1 MIFSSKHIVVHT
13 GAGISTST
21 GIPDFRGPSG
31 VWTLEGKGIKPK
43 FDIDFQSAVPSKTHR
58 ALKLLIDRGF
68 IKFIVSQNIDGLH
81 MRSGVKR
88 NNLAELHGNFFISEC
103 PKCKNK
109 FIRSDPVPSVG
120 LKPTGETCRNRLRS
134 CRGKLVD
141 TILDWEGSLP
151 DDDLELSIMHS
162 TIADLNIGLGSSF
175 QIMPSGKLPL
185 RNGKFGGKFAL
196 VNLQPI
202 KLEKKADLVIHSYVD
217 VVLERVLKRL
227 GIEEI
232 PEYDASEDPTKTSEG
247 DTWNI
252 DLVVMKEVDQ
262 VYKEKTSRK
271 KKSDVKFEDVGKK
284 KKVIEKLEKDE
295 NK

>member
-1 MIFSSKHIVVHT
+1 MILSSKHIVVHT

-31 VWTLEGKGIKPK
+31 VWTLEKKGIKPK
-43 FDIDFQSAVPSKTHR
+43 FDIDFQSAIPSKTHR
-58 ALKLLIDRGF
+58 ALKLLMDRGF
-68 IKFIVSQNIDGLH
+68 IKFIISQNIDGLH
-81 MRSGVKR
+81 MRSGIKR

-109 FIRSDPVPSVG
+109 FIRSEPVPSVG
-120 LKPTGETCRNRLRS
+120 LKLTGEACKNSLRK
-134 CRGKLVD
+134 CRGKLID

-151 DDDLELSIMHS
+151 EDDLELSIMHS
-162 TIADLNIGLGSSF
+162 TLADLNIGLGSSF

-196 VNLQPI
+196 INLQPI

-217 VVLERVLKRL
+217 EVLEKVLKRL

-232 PEYDASEDPTKTSEG
+232 PECDASEDPTRSPELG
-247 DTWNI
+247 SWNI
-252 DLVVMKEVDQ
+252 DTGIIKEVEK
-262 VYKEKTSRK
+262 VYKEKTSLK
-271 KKSDVKFEDVGKK
+271 KKSDVKLENVGKK
-284 KKVIEKLEKDE
+284 KLKTKKDE
-295 NK
+295 I